1 MFDSYKSRK
10 FTQISSLPDIQN
22 EKSKVNVSA
31 GISNFKTIY
40 YGREWQLPITI
51 NVSVSTNNT
60 RGVHMSR
67 LIKSSL
73 KYMKGKYIEDSL
85 NQIYEDVTKTQPNCI
100 INVVF
105 QYPIRDQFLDVSI
118 TLTEKNDF
126 YYKFSLTGITSC
138 PCSKAITGVG
148 HMQRTILTVEFHEQS
163 LINFEEV
170 SLLLEEC
177 FSARLTEFLNRAD
190 EANKIIDAQENSKFV
205 EDVVRNCLEKFPNAK
220 HIDARSLESIHSH
233 DAVASWSSTL

>member
-1 MFDSYKSRK
+1 
-10 FTQISSLPDIQN
+10 
-22 EKSKVNVSA
+22 
-31 GISNFKTIY
+31 
-40 YGREWQLPITI
+40 
-51 NVSVSTNNT
+51 
-60 RGVHMSR
+60 
-67 LIKSSL
+67 
-73 KYMKGKYIEDSL
+73 
-85 NQIYEDVTKTQPNCI
+85 
-100 INVVF
+100 
-105 QYPIRDQFLDVSI
+105 
-118 TLTEKNDF
+118 
-126 YYKFSLTGITSC
+126 
-138 PCSKAITGVG
+138 
-148 HMQRTILTVEFHEQS
+148 MQRTILTVEFHEQS